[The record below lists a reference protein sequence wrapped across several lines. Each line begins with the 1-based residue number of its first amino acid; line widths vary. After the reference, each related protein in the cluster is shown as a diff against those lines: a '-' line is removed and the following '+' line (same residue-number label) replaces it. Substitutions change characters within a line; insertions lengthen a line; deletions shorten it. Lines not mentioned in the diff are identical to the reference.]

1 MSSDKGNE
9 TSQSLPNPSFPFN
22 ILPPYSALLLLG
34 MASKSRLRLDSHR
47 GPISRTSSTYVRKR
61 ATKACQVCRARRT
74 KCDQQRPAC
83 SFCVKAGVECV
94 FDLDERATFD
104 QASLAIIDRLDRL
117 ERKIDAQS
125 QSVML
130 DIPGQTLPRNQINQN
145 LFFFPCT
152 VDKVLQWDVF
162 RDASSPNLTASTQ
175 QSLASQPQGG
185 NDNAETSWVGDILD
199 RTLCDRWLDNF
210 FAHIHVKNPILD
222 ETETRRLVS
231 RLCARGLD
239 WDVESGLALLVC
251 ANGAIA
257 RPLQETLP
265 FSHSDRR
272 MAISLLSAAQ
282 RRLGGGLGPTGL
294 IQAQCAFLSGVLL
307 MSLMRPV
314 EAWTTFVHG
323 LAICQTF
330 ACTQQRDHDVGQMGS
345 REASEQSVLW
355 ACWKSE
361 QELRLE
367 LGMSNFTCLAD
378 DPPELFPNPP
388 EGCEGHVEQA
398 WYFYLSEIA
407 LWRLEVNARRLMTQI
422 QHEDWPSVSKSISEI
437 GQDASDQ
444 LETWKTTLPPLV
456 SIHQGAEDDVIRFVL
471 RGRITY
477 IHELVSWPFIHVALN
492 RIAECDLAEHET
504 AAALSFHYDRLLV
517 NEPGYYHRHHG
528 TWLMLR
534 TSARSAC
541 ILLGFSRMYPGS
553 SLLPSGWKNTVLGT
567 LKMVE
572 YWSNEAEGMLSVLQ
586 SMTWLFQT
594 VQ

>member
-1 MSSDKGNE
+1 MTSESRRRSD
-9 TSQSLPNPSFPFN
+9 T
-22 ILPPYSALLLLG
+22 
-34 MASKSRLRLDSHR
+34 HR
-47 GPISRTSSTYVRKR
+47 GPVGRTSSTYVRKR
-61 ATKACQVCRARRT
+61 AIKACQVCRARRT
-74 KCDQQRPAC
+74 RCDQQRPAC

-125 QSVML
+125 QSVMP
-130 DIPGQTLPRNQINQN
+130 DIGKLGQTLPRNQVNQN
-145 LFFFPCT
+145 ISSLFPCT
-152 VDKVLQWDVF
+152 VDKVLQWNLF
-162 RDASSPNLTASTQ
+162 RDAPSPALTANTQ
-175 QSLASQPQGG
+175 QSLASQPQC
-185 NDNAETSWVGDILD
+185 NTETSWVGDILD
-199 RTLCDRWLDNF
+199 RKSCDRWLDNF

-231 RLCARGLD
+231 RLCAKGLD

-251 ANGAIA
+251 ANGAVA
-257 RPLQETLP
+257 CPLQESLP
-265 FSHSDRR
+265 LSHADRR

-330 ACTQQRDHDVGQMGS
+330 AYTQQRDRDMGQISS

-355 ACWKSE
+355 SCWKSE

-367 LGMSNFTCLAD
+367 LGMSSFTCLVD
-378 DPPELFPNPP
+378 DPPELFPSPP
-388 EGCEGHVEQA
+388 GECEGHVEQA

-407 LWRLEVNARRLMTQI
+407 LWRLEVNARRSMTQI
-422 QHEDWPSVSKSISEI
+422 QHEDWPSVSKALSEI

-444 LETWKTTLPPLV
+444 LEAWKTSLPPPV

-477 IHELVSWPFIHVALN
+477 IHELVSWAFVHVALN
-492 RIAECDLAEHET
+492 RVADHDFAEQET
-504 AAALSFHYDRLLV
+504 ATALAFHYDRLLV
-517 NEPGYYHRHHG
+517 NAPGYYHRHHG

-541 ILLGFSRMYPGS
+541 VLLGFARMYPGS
-553 SLLPSGWKNTVLGT
+553 NLLPSGWKDAVLGT

-586 SMTWLFQT
+586 TMTWLFEV